1 MSEIKLRIEYDGIV
15 HEDGDQCVRTEYYK
29 ESEIEQIKDKLDS
42 ALKLQELVKDKMNM
56 EQPHENDE
64 AYWTDPYQLLHSLVE
79 ESEK

>member
-1 MSEIKLRIEYDGIV
+1 MSENNDFNWYKGLSLRKQTQY
-15 HEDGDQCVRTEYYK
+15 
-29 ESEIEQIKDKLDS
+29 